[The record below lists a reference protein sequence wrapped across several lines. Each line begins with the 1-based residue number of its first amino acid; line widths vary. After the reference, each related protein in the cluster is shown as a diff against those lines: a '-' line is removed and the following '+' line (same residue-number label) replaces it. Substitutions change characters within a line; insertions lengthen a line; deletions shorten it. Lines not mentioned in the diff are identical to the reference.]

1 MGENITEPII
11 SIIMP
16 AYNAENYIAQAIQ
29 SILNQ
34 TFTNFEFIIIN
45 DGSID
50 KTESIIKKFNDPR
63 IIYVKNELN
72 KNIVESLN
80 IGIDLAKGP
89 YIARMDA
96 DDIADKFRFEKQL
109 NYLNRHDLDVIGSN
123 AISFGNFGQKKFLK
137 MPEKESD
144 LSYFFLLYS
153 PFLHPTIFGKSE
165 CFKIFKYKKKFE
177 FIEDLYLWYELL
189 VNNYR
194 IGNLP
199 QTTLKYRI
207 SSNQITQIK
216 FLEQESKSNELRGKY
231 FQLYTGNYKDN
242 FSEFLSQLRL
252 QKDKN
257 YLRYWLNLFF
267 EVAEIKNVSFFCR
280 NLLIVEI
287 LRRSPVSFFDKI
299 SVILPQFKFNFTDYW
314 LIFRSQFRHIMN
326 R

>member
-1 MGENITEPII
+1 
-11 SIIMP
+11 
-16 AYNAENYIAQAIQ
+16 
-29 SILNQ
+29 
-34 TFTNFEFIIIN
+34 
-45 DGSID
+45 
-50 KTESIIKKFNDPR
+50 
-63 IIYVKNELN
+63 
-72 KNIVESLN
+72 
-80 IGIDLAKGP
+80 
-89 YIARMDA
+89 
-96 DDIADKFRFEKQL
+96 
-109 NYLNRHDLDVIGSN
+109 
-123 AISFGNFGQKKFLK
+123 
-137 MPEKESD
+137 
-144 LSYFFLLYS
+144 
-153 PFLHPTIFGKSE
+153 
-165 CFKIFKYKKKFE
+165 
-177 FIEDLYLWYELL
+177 LWYELL